1 MPTLDEHFQELR
13 QRLKLRERLSDRT
26 GDPIYY
32 FVFPP
37 AQMIEAKRKLRAWVV
52 QLENDGWK
60 PQVVSVA
67 RHIQEFFRSHRR
79 RQVWIDYE
87 KSHPGHLEA
96 VNKALSAVLTHDE
109 QVTRWVRAAMDQVRQ
124 EPGGLVVVTDIE
136 ALHPYQRIGTVE
148 QSIQGNCSV
157 PVVILYPGTR
167 AGRTTLRFLGVYP
180 EDGNYRSIHI
190 GG

>member
-13 QRLKLRERLSDRT
+13 GRLRLRERLSDRT

-37 AQMIEAKRKLRAWVV
+37 AQMIEVKRKLKAWSV
-52 QLENDGWK
+52 QLESDGWK
-60 PQVVSVA
+60 PVVISLA
-67 RHIQEFFRSHRR
+67 REIQRFFRTHRR

-87 KSHPGHLEA
+87 QSHPGDLEA
-96 VNKALSAVLTHDE
+96 VNKALSAVLTQDE
-109 QVTRWVRAAMDQVRQ
+109 QVTRWLRAAMDQAGQ
-124 EPGGLVVVTDIE
+124 QPWGLVLVSDIE

-148 QSIQGNCSV
+148 QSIQGNCPV
-157 PVVILYPGTR
+157 PVVIFYPGTR
-167 AGRTTLRFLGVYP
+167 TGRTALRFLGVYP